1 MALNDNP
8 PQSDHADQRI
18 DSPAFQHA
26 QPVPEGDA
34 APQPA
39 REDHSE
45 KDRTD
50 SASEAKVA
58 FSESEQIRAL
68 EAELL
73 GKEQLVET
81 LTERLTE
88 VAEELEKNQH
98 HRHEASKV
106 DSRRI
111 KELEACLREEAELV
125 ETLKERLGE
134 VAAELER
141 CQNNPQQTVD
151 PEGPRVEE
159 LEAEL
164 QEKTQLVTDLTQ
176 RLSEVE
182 AELEQSRREYQ
193 EFSAAEKQRVQSLET
208 ELQEKDQLVVM
219 LTERLEQV
227 AEQLDRR
234 HRTGA
239 DRGMTVSGG
248 IPREVIEE
256 QQKLTQ
262 DLHTFLEQMQGMET
276 ESSLARIEMQ
286 IAELKKMVEDGFVQ
300 GPAAPK
306 PSSLVD
312 YLSTPNVPATEEVLP
327 ETQLEPT
334 ETESAEPPPVTE
346 TTQPEADPSVSGWEA
361 MKLKL
366 LSGQGVDVSSD
377 LQDKPAPAAPAPEPQ
392 PAPVE
397 HNSALLSGSAGRT
410 LASYKPPLP
419 EAPAEINYDQA
430 SHEELTAAIRERDQY
445 ISLLIKRLREAET
458 AVIPVNW
465 EAINNAPEDLVKHL
479 QTLQHDLEH
488 NLGLAEVEIS
498 IERAR
503 LSRTELMLQNR
514 EEQIRKKEKQLGLN
528 LERGEDEAVP
538 EEKNLDDD
546 QKKRWLG
553 FLN

>member
-1 MALNDNP
+1 MAPDNNS

-18 DSPAFQHA
+18 ESPALREA
-26 QPVPEGDA
+26 TSVPEGDG

-39 REDHSE
+39 KTERPES
-45 KDRTD
+45 
-50 SASEAKVA
+50 SGEAKA
-58 FSESEQIRAL
+58 TFSEREQIRAL

-88 VAEELEKNQH
+88 VAEELEKSQH
-98 HRHEASKV
+98 SRQDLAKV
-106 DSRRI
+106 DNRRI

-125 ETLKERLGE
+125 ETLKERLTE
-134 VAAELER
+134 VATELER
-141 CQNNPQQTVD
+141 CQNNQQHPAET
-151 PEGPRVEE
+151 ESPRLTE

-164 QEKTQLVTDLTQ
+164 AEKSQLVTDLSG

-182 AELEQSRREYQ
+182 SELEQSQRAYQ
-193 EFSAAEKQRVQSLET
+193 ELSASEKQKVQTLET

-234 HRTGA
+234 HRSGA

-256 QQKLTQ
+256 QQKIAQ
-262 DLHTFLEQMQGMET
+262 DLQAFMEQMQGAET

-286 IAELKKMVEDGFVQ
+286 IAELKKMVEDGFEK
-300 GPAAPK
+300 GPVAAK

-312 YLSTPNVPATEEVLP
+312 YLSAPSVPAVEESP
-327 ETQLEPT
+327 LES
-334 ETESAEPPPVTE
+334 EVE
-346 TTQPEADPSVSGWEA
+346 QPESEPEEAPASEPVIDPNVSGWEA
-361 MKLKL
+361 MKQKL

-377 LQDKPAPAAPAPEPQ
+377 LPEKKAHAPAPPVPQ
-392 PAPVE
+392 PEPVAQ
-397 HNSALLSGSAGRT
+397 NSALLSGGTGRT

-419 EAPAEINYDQA
+419 EAPAEIDYDQA
-430 SHEELTAAIRERDQY
+430 SHEDLTAAIRERDQY
-445 ISLLIKRLREAET
+445 IGLLIKRLREAET

-465 EAINNAPEDLVKHL
+465 EAINNAPEELVKHL

-538 EEKNLDDD
+538 EEKQLNDD

>member
-1 MALNDNP
+1 MATDNQS
-8 PQSDHADQRI
+8 PQSDHAHQRSE
-18 DSPAFQHA
+18 SPALQDAHSL
-26 QPVPEGDA
+26 PEGDV
-34 APQPA
+34 APQPDQA
-39 REDHSE
+39 DRSE
-45 KDRTD
+45 ST
-50 SASEAKVA
+50 SAAKPT

-98 HRHEASKV
+98 SRQDSAKLESK
-106 DSRRI
+106 RI
-111 KELEACLREEAELV
+111 KELEACLWEEAELV
-125 ETLKERLGE
+125 ETLKKRLSE
-134 VAAELER
+134 VAEELER
-141 CQNNPQQTVD
+141 CQNNPQGEATD
-151 PEGPRVEE
+151 SLHVEE
-159 LEAEL
+159 LETEL

-182 AELEQSRREYQ
+182 AELEQSRNEYQ
-193 EFSAAEKQRVQSLET
+193 ELSAAENERVQNLES
-208 ELQEKDQLVVM
+208 ELQEKDQLVVL

-234 HRTGA
+234 HRSGA
-239 DRGMTVSGG
+239 DRGMTVTGG

-262 DLHTFLEQMQGMET
+262 DLHTFLEQMQGNET
-276 ESSLARIEMQ
+276 ESSLARIELQ
-286 IAELKKMVEDGFVQ
+286 ISELKKMISDGFEQ

-306 PSSLVD
+306 PSSLVE
-312 YLSTPNVPATEEVLP
+312 YLSAPNIPGVEESPQENEVEQTEPEPVAPPAP
-327 ETQLEPT
+327 AHDG
-334 ETESAEPPPVTE
+334 AED
-346 TTQPEADPSVSGWEA
+346 ASVSGWEA
-361 MKLKL
+361 MKQKL

-377 LQDKPAPAAPAPEPQ
+377 LPEQPAPAPLAAETEPQ
-392 PAPVE
+392 PVE
-397 HNSALLSGSAGRT
+397 QYSGLLAGSTART

-419 EAPAEINYDQA
+419 KAPGEIYYEQA
-430 SHEELTAAIRERDQY
+430 SPADLTAAIVERDQY

-465 EAINNAPEDLVKHL
+465 EAINNAPEDLVKQL

-528 LERGEDEAVP
+528 QERGEDEAVP
-538 EEKNLDDD
+538 VEKNLDDD

-553 FLN
+553 FLS

>member
-1 MALNDNP
+1 MALNDNS
-8 PQSDHADQRI
+8 PQSDQADQRI

-26 QPVPEGDA
+26 QSVPEGDA

-39 REDHSE
+39 RADHSE
-45 KDRTD
+45 
-50 SASEAKVA
+50 SASEAKVT

-98 HRHEASKV
+98 HRQEASKV

-141 CQNNPQQTVD
+141 CQNNPQQTD
-151 PEGPRVEE
+151 DTESLRVEE

-164 QEKTQLVTDLTQ
+164 QEKTQLVSELTQ

-193 EFSAAEKQRVQSLET
+193 EFSAAEQQRVQSLET

-286 IAELKKMVEDGFVQ
+286 IAELKKMVEDGFEK

-306 PSSLVD
+306 PSSLVE
-312 YLSTPNVPATEEVLP
+312 YLATPNVPAAEEVPP

-334 ETESAEPPPVTE
+334 ETDPAEPPPITE
-346 TTQPEADPSVSGWEA
+346 TTQPEDASVSGWEA

-377 LQDKPAPAAPAPEPQ
+377 LPDKPAPAPEPQ

-397 HNSALLSGSAGRT
+397 HHSALLSGGAGRT

-419 EAPAEINYDQA
+419 EAPVEIKYDQA

-445 ISLLIKRLREAET
+445 IGLLIRRLREAET

-528 LERGEDEAVP
+528 LERGEDEAIP

>member
-1 MALNDNP
+1 MAPDNQS
-8 PQSDHADQRI
+8 PQSDHAHQRSE
-18 DSPAFQHA
+18 SPALQDAHSL
-26 QPVPEGDA
+26 PEGDT
-34 APQPA
+34 APQPPQ
-39 REDHSE
+39 
-45 KDRTD
+45 KDCAEST
-50 SASEAKVA
+50 SAAKVTY
-58 FSESEQIRAL
+58 SEREQIQAL

-73 GKEQLVET
+73 SKEQLVET

-98 HRHEASKV
+98 HRQESSKLE
-106 DSRRI
+106 SKRI
-111 KELEACLREEAELV
+111 KELETCLREEAELV
-125 ETLKERLGE
+125 ETLKERLSE
-134 VAAELER
+134 VAEELER
-141 CQNNPQQTVD
+141 CQNNPAAAETD
-151 PEGPRVEE
+151 SPRVEA
-159 LEAEL
+159 LETEL

-182 AELEQSRREYQ
+182 AELEQSRNEYQ
-193 EFSAAEKQRVQSLET
+193 ELSAAEHERVQNLES
-208 ELQEKDQLVVM
+208 ELQEKEQLVVL

-276 ESSLARIEMQ
+276 ESSLTRIELQ
-286 IAELKKMVEDGFVQ
+286 IAELKQMIADGFEK
-300 GPAAPK
+300 GPVAPK
-306 PSSLVD
+306 PSNLVD
-312 YLSTPNVPATEEVLP
+312 YLSAPNLPGIEETAPAPQAEEP
-327 ETQLEPT
+327 DSEQ
-334 ETESAEPPPVTE
+334 AEQPPVAASDS
-346 TTQPEADPSVSGWEA
+346 PADPSVSGWEA
-361 MKLKL
+361 MKQKL
-366 LSGQGVDVSSD
+366 LSGQGVDVSND
-377 LQDKPAPAAPAPEPQ
+377 LPQQTAPAPPAPEPQ
-392 PAPVE
+392 PVE
-397 HNSALLSGSAGRT
+397 QNSSLLSGSAGRP
-410 LASYKPPLP
+410 LSSYKPPLP
-419 EAPAEINYDQA
+419 EAPAELDYYRA
-430 SHEELTAAIRERDQY
+430 SQEELTAAIVERDQY
-445 ISLLIKRLREAET
+445 IGLLIKRLREAET

-528 LERGEDEAVP
+528 QERGEDEAVP
-538 EEKNLDDD
+538 TEKNLDDD

-553 FLN
+553 FLS

>member
-1 MALNDNP
+1 MAPDNNS

-18 DSPAFQHA
+18 ESPAFREA
-26 QPVPEGDA
+26 TSVPEGDV

-39 REDHSE
+39 RTEPPQG
-45 KDRTD
+45 
-50 SASEAKVA
+50 SAETKAT
-58 FSESEQIRAL
+58 FSEREQIRAL

-88 VAEELEKNQH
+88 VAEELEKSQH
-98 HRHEASKV
+98 SRQDLAKV
-106 DSRRI
+106 DNRRI

-125 ETLKERLGE
+125 ETLKERLTE
-134 VAAELER
+134 VATELER
-141 CQNNPQQTVD
+141 CQNNEQHPAET
-151 PEGPRVEE
+151 ESPRLAE

-164 QEKTQLVTDLTQ
+164 AEKSQLVTDLSG

-193 EFSAAEKQRVQSLET
+193 EFSASEKQKVQSLET

-234 HRTGA
+234 HRSGA

-256 QQKLTQ
+256 QQKIAQ
-262 DLHTFLEQMQGMET
+262 DLQAFMERMQGVET

-286 IAELKKMVEDGFVQ
+286 IAELKKMVEDGFEK
-300 GPAAPK
+300 GPVAAK
-306 PSSLVD
+306 PSTLVD
-312 YLSTPNVPATEEVLP
+312 YLSAPSIPAVEESPLESEVEQQEP
-327 ETQLEPT
+327 EPE
-334 ETESAEPPPVTE
+334 EA
-346 TTQPEADPSVSGWEA
+346 PEACSEPAADPNVSGWEA
-361 MKLKL
+361 MKQKL

-377 LQDKPAPAAPAPEPQ
+377 LPEKKTPAPAPPVSQPEPVAQ
-392 PAPVE
+392 
-397 HNSALLSGSAGRT
+397 NSALLSGGTGRT

-419 EAPAEINYDQA
+419 DAPAEIDYDQA
-430 SHEELTAAIRERDQY
+430 SHEDLTAAIRERDQY
-445 ISLLIKRLREAET
+445 IGQLIKRLREAET

-465 EAINNAPEDLVKHL
+465 EAINNAPEELVKHL

-538 EEKNLDDD
+538 EEKQLNDD

>member
-1 MALNDNP
+1 MAPDNNS

-18 DSPAFQHA
+18 ESPAFRDA
-26 QPVPEGDA
+26 ASVPEGDV

-39 REDHSE
+39 RPERPQS
-45 KDRTD
+45 
-50 SASEAKVA
+50 SGEAKVS
-58 FSESEQIRAL
+58 FSEREQIRAL

-88 VAEELEKNQH
+88 VAEELEKSQH
-98 HRHEASKV
+98 SRQDLAKV
-106 DSRRI
+106 DNRRI

-125 ETLKERLGE
+125 ETLKERLTE
-134 VAAELER
+134 VATELER
-141 CQNNPQQTVD
+141 CQNNQQHPADT
-151 PEGPRVEE
+151 ESHRLAE

-164 QEKTQLVTDLTQ
+164 AEKSQLVTDLSG

-193 EFSAAEKQRVQSLET
+193 EFSASEKQKVQSLET

-234 HRTGA
+234 HRSGA

-256 QQKLTQ
+256 QQKIAQ
-262 DLHTFLEQMQGMET
+262 DLQAFMEQMQGAET

-286 IAELKKMVEDGFVQ
+286 IAELKKMVEDGFEK
-300 GPAAPK
+300 GPVAAK
-306 PSSLVD
+306 PSTLVD
-312 YLSTPNVPATEEVLP
+312 YLSAPSAPAVEESPLESEVEQQEPEPEETPESFSEPA
-327 ETQLEPT
+327 
-334 ETESAEPPPVTE
+334 S
-346 TTQPEADPSVSGWEA
+346 DPNVSGWEA
-361 MKLKL
+361 MKQKL

-377 LQDKPAPAAPAPEPQ
+377 LPEKKAPAPAPPVPQPEPVAQ
-392 PAPVE
+392 
-397 HNSALLSGSAGRT
+397 NSALLSGGTGRT

-419 EAPAEINYDQA
+419 DAPAEIDYDQS

-445 ISLLIKRLREAET
+445 IGLLIKRLREAET

-465 EAINNAPEDLVKHL
+465 EAINNAPEELVKHL

-538 EEKNLDDD
+538 EEKQLNDD

>member
-1 MALNDNP
+1 MAPDNNS

-18 DSPAFQHA
+18 ESPALREA
-26 QPVPEGDA
+26 TSVPEGDV

-39 REDHSE
+39 RPERPQS
-45 KDRTD
+45 
-50 SASEAKVA
+50 SGEAKVS
-58 FSESEQIRAL
+58 FSEREQIRAL

-88 VAEELEKNQH
+88 VAEELEKSQH
-98 HRHEASKV
+98 SRQDLAKV
-106 DSRRI
+106 DNRRI

-125 ETLKERLGE
+125 ETLKERLTE
-134 VAAELER
+134 VATELER
-141 CQNNPQQTVD
+141 CQNNQQHPAET
-151 PEGPRVEE
+151 ESPRLAE

-164 QEKTQLVTDLTQ
+164 AEKSQLVTDLSG

-193 EFSAAEKQRVQSLET
+193 EFSASEKQKVQTLES

-234 HRTGA
+234 HRSGA

-256 QQKLTQ
+256 QQKIAQ
-262 DLHTFLEQMQGMET
+262 DLQAFMEQMQGAET

-286 IAELKKMVEDGFVQ
+286 IAELKKMVEDGFEK
-300 GPAAPK
+300 GPVAAK
-306 PSSLVD
+306 PSTLVD
-312 YLSTPNVPATEEVLP
+312 YLSAPSIPAVEESPLESEVEQQEPEPEEATDSEPASDPN
-327 ETQLEPT
+327 
-334 ETESAEPPPVTE
+334 
-346 TTQPEADPSVSGWEA
+346 VSGWEA
-361 MKLKL
+361 MKQKL

-377 LQDKPAPAAPAPEPQ
+377 LPDKKAHAPAPPVPQ
-392 PAPVE
+392 PEPVE
-397 HNSALLSGSAGRT
+397 QNSALLSGGTGRT

-419 EAPAEINYDQA
+419 DAPTEIDYDQA
-430 SHEELTAAIRERDQY
+430 SHGELTAAIRERDQY
-445 ISLLIKRLREAET
+445 IGLLIKRLREAET

-465 EAINNAPEDLVKHL
+465 EAINNAPEELVKHL

-538 EEKNLDDD
+538 EEKQLNDD

>member
-1 MALNDNP
+1 MAPDNNS

-18 DSPAFQHA
+18 ESPAFRDA
-26 QPVPEGDA
+26 PSVPEGDV

-39 REDHSE
+39 RTEPPQS
-45 KDRTD
+45 
-50 SASEAKVA
+50 SAETNAT
-58 FSESEQIRAL
+58 FSEREQIRAL

-88 VAEELEKNQH
+88 VAEELEKSQH
-98 HRHEASKV
+98 SRQDLAKV
-106 DSRRI
+106 DNRRI

-125 ETLKERLGE
+125 ETLKERLTE
-134 VAAELER
+134 VATELER
-141 CQNNPQQTVD
+141 CQNNQQHPAET
-151 PEGPRVEE
+151 ESPRLAE

-164 QEKTQLVTDLTQ
+164 AEKSQLVTDLSG

-182 AELEQSRREYQ
+182 SELEQSQRAYQ
-193 EFSAAEKQRVQSLET
+193 ELSASEKQKVQSLET

-234 HRTGA
+234 HRSGA

-256 QQKLTQ
+256 QQKIAQ
-262 DLHTFLEQMQGMET
+262 DLQAFMEQMQGAET

-286 IAELKKMVEDGFVQ
+286 IAELKKMVEDGFEK
-300 GPAAPK
+300 GPVAAK

-312 YLSTPNVPATEEVLP
+312 YLSAPSVPAVEESPLESKVEQQEP
-327 ETQLEPT
+327 EPE
-334 ETESAEPPPVTE
+334 EA
-346 TTQPEADPSVSGWEA
+346 PEAFSEPAADPNVSGWEA
-361 MKLKL
+361 MKQKL
-366 LSGQGVDVSSD
+366 LSGQGVDVSSE
-377 LQDKPAPAAPAPEPQ
+377 LPEKKTPAPAPPVPQPEP
-392 PAPVE
+392 AE
-397 HNSALLSGSAGRT
+397 NSALLSAGTGRT

-419 EAPAEINYDQA
+419 DAPAEIDYDQA
-430 SHEELTAAIRERDQY
+430 SHEDLTAAIRERDQY
-445 ISLLIKRLREAET
+445 IGQLIKRLREAET

-465 EAINNAPEDLVKHL
+465 EAINNAPEELVKHL

-528 LERGEDEAVP
+528 QERGEDEAVP
-538 EEKNLDDD
+538 DEKQLNDD